1 MPNEEIAGRKQRMK
15 YYIIAGEA
23 SGDMHAANMMKELK
37 KLDNQAYFR
46 VWGGDKMATQA
57 QELAKHIKETSFMG
71 IFQVVQNLRT
81 IKRNFRYCEEDI
93 ARFQPDVLIL
103 IDNSG
108 FNLRIAR
115 YVKEQGFK
123 TKIFYYI
130 LPQAWAWKRKRV
142 HTIHQWTDR
151 IYSILPF
158 EKAFYKSYGYDIEF
172 VGHPILDSLAQKG
185 PLLESTEFRSK
196 YGLSD
201 KPIIALL
208 PGSRKQEI
216 IGNLS
221 SMLKVLPHFPD
232 YEFII
237 AGSETIDLALYEQFT
252 EGRVKIAFGATYD
265 ILNNSHA
272 AFVTSGTATLET
284 ALFNVPQVV
293 CYKAGFF
300 TYHLLKRIV
309 SIKFISLVNIIL
321 DKMAVQEL
329 IESDL
334 NEKRMVRELMLI
346 LNGSQREQMLE
357 DYQLLR
363 EKLGGPG
370 ASKRVAELM
379 FSELSKN
386 ENS

>member
-1 MPNEEIAGRKQRMK
+1 MK

-37 KLDNQAYFR
+37 KLDSEAYFR
-46 VWGGDKMATQA
+46 VWGGDRMAEQA

-71 IFQVVQNLRT
+71 IFQVVQNLKT
-81 IKRNFRYCEEDI
+81 IKRNFRFCEEDI
-93 ARFQPDVLIL
+93 TKFQPDVFIL

-108 FNLRIAR
+108 FNLRMAKF
-115 YVKEQGFK
+115 VKEQGLK

-151 IYSILPF
+151 IFSILPF
-158 EKAFYKSYGYDIEF
+158 EQAFYKSYGYDIDF
-172 VGHPILDSLAQKG
+172 VGHPILDSLAQKK
-185 PLLESTEFRSK
+185 PLLMDKADFRSK
-196 YGLSD
+196 HGISD

-221 SMLKVLPHFPD
+221 RMLKVLPHFPD
-232 YEFII
+232 YEFVI
-237 AGSETIDLALYEQFT
+237 AGSETIDLSLYEQYI
-252 EGRVKIAFGATYD
+252 EGKTKIVFGATYD

-272 AFVTSGTATLET
+272 ALVTSGTATLET

-309 SIKFISLVNIIL
+309 SIKFICLVNLIL
-321 DKMAVQEL
+321 DKMVVQEL
-329 IESDL
+329 IEGDL

-346 LNGSQREQMLE
+346 LNGAKREQTLE

-379 FSELSKN
+379 IGELSKK